1 MPDLAPVL
9 LTAAIVAWLVSPLCA
24 SLARRLGVVDAPD
37 LRKRHRAATPYFGGV
52 AVFSALVAA
61 LVVAVP
67 LSDSGLAGGDASMVG
82 GPMLALLG
90 GAGVIFAIGL
100 VDDVV
105 PVRARYKMLAQ
116 GGVAVWMWSAGVRLD
131 SVPLVE
137 SVFGLGCTYLS
148 LPLTVLWIVGITNA
162 VNLIDGLDGLAAGI
176 GAIAAAAISWIAFH
190 TQQQACGL
198 VLAALA
204 AALAGFLIHNRHPAK
219 LFLGDAGSLLIGF
232 LLATCAVETASN
244 TAQVS
249 ALGVPLLALAVPIL
263 DLSFTVVRRIME
275 RRGIFSPDRNHVHYR
290 LQGIG
295 CSHHQAVAILWAES
309 GTLTV
314 LALLPVW
321 LSASATQQAMTF
333 VIVALLHLAF
343 FRLAGAVRMRE
354 SLRAL
359 RAGVRRAQEAR
370 RRRREYDS
378 LDLQFRQAHTLEA
391 WCRALEDSA
400 ERLDLVSLQIEL
412 PRRTG
417 DVVTRTWQGGERV
430 SQSLKTTLTVPD
442 RRADQ
447 SLRLHV
453 ELASESFE
461 AAAEGVAML
470 GKLVDRYPASQLG
483 KDEWRAPRAAGVAD
497 PA

>member
-67 LSDSGLAGGDASMVG
+67 LFDSGLAGGDASMVG

-116 GGVAVWMWSAGVRLD
+116 GGVAVWMWSAGVRID

-162 VNLIDGLDGLAAGI
+162 VNLIDGLAAGI

-190 TQQQACGL
+190 TQQHACGL

-263 DLSFTVVRRIME
+263 DLCFTVVRRIME

-378 LDLQFRQAHTLEA
+378 LDLQFRQAHTIEA

-453 ELASESFE
+453 ELASESLE